1 VTGPLPL
8 TEAIGKIAPRP
19 ILLIAGAQ
27 SEHEKDMQRKFLQA
41 AGEGC
46 TLWEVPEAGHTES
59 WTKRNAEYKRR
70 MIDFFDPALL

>member
-8 TEAIGKIAPRP
+8 IEAIGKIAPRP

-59 WTKRNAEYKRR
+59 WTIRNDEYKRR